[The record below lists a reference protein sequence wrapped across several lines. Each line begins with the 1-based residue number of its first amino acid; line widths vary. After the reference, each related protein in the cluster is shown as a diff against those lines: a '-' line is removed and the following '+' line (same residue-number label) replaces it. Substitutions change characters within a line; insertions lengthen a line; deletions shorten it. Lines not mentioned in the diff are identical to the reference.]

1 MSYPRL
7 DEVVKAD
14 DVSKKGG
21 GNFAADYVNWAT
33 IAYYLREHAPGW
45 QPYAKPAEDG
55 GLAHRAPDGSCY
67 LLLGFRQ
74 TYVESDDDVGPMV
87 TTLVPH
93 AVMDH
98 RMQAKKNPD
107 ARDISDAFVRGMC
120 KAAALLFGL
129 GWKLWSKDD
138 PMEREAPAPAP
149 VKKPQPKPVEP
160 FPLKEHALEALK
172 NVNGGNDFK
181 EWGARV
187 KASKITGADL
197 DDLRQAGKDHMD
209 ILKAALEEPKDR
221 S

>member
-21 GNFAADYVNWAT
+21 GNFAADYVNWAK
-33 IAYYLREHAPGW
+33 IAYYLREHADGW
-45 QPYAKPAEDG
+45 QPVAVENRDG
-55 GLAHRAPDGSCY
+55 DIAHRAPDGSYY
-67 LLLGFRQ
+67 LLIAFDHFSGRR
-74 TYVESDDDVGPMV
+74 TSP
-87 TTLVPH
+87 VPH

-120 KAAALLFGL
+120 KAAALTFGL

>member
-1 MSYPRL
+1 MTYPRL
-7 DEVVKAD
+7 DDVVKAD

-21 GNFAADYVNWAT
+21 GNFAADYVNWAR
-33 IAYYLREHAPGW
+33 IAAYLREHAPGW
-45 QPYAKPAEDG
+45 QAYAKPAEDG
-55 GLAHRAPDGSCY
+55 GIAHRAPDGSCY
-67 LLLGFRQ
+67 LLIGFRQ
-74 TYVESDDDVGPMV
+74 AYVAHDDDDGPMV

-138 PMEREAPAPAP
+138 PMEREAPAP
-149 VKKPQPKPVEP
+149 KPKPAIIDIEP

-172 NVNGGNDFK
+172 NVSDSKSYK
-181 EWGARV
+181 EWGMRV
-187 KASKITGADL
+187 KISKIIGADL
-197 DDLRQAGKDHMD
+197 DDLREAGQEHMA
-209 ILKAALEEPKDR
+209 ILKEALGVEQKDR

>member
-1 MSYPRL
+1 MTYPRL
-7 DEVVKAD
+7 DDVVKAD

-21 GNFAADYVNWAT
+21 GNFAADYVNWAK
-33 IAYYLREHAPGW
+33 IAFYLREHGDGW
-45 QPYAKPAEDG
+45 QPVAVENRETGDI
-55 GLAHRAPDGSCY
+55 AHRAPDGSYY
-67 LLLGFRQ
+67 LLIAFDHPNGRR
-74 TYVESDDDVGPMV
+74 TSP
-87 TTLVPH
+87 VPH

-138 PMEREAPAPAP
+138 PMEREAPAP
-149 VKKPQPKPVEP
+149 KPKPAIIDIEP

-172 NVNGGNDFK
+172 NVSDSKSYK
-181 EWGARV
+181 EWGMRV
-187 KASKITGADL
+187 KISKIIGADL
-197 DDLRQAGKDHMD
+197 DDLREAGQEHMA
-209 ILKAALEEPKDR
+209 ILKEALGVEQKDR

>member
-1 MSYPRL
+1 MTYPRL
-7 DEVVKAD
+7 DDVVKAD

-21 GNFAADYVNWAT
+21 GNFAADYVNWAK
-33 IAYYLREHAPGW
+33 IAFYLREHGDGW
-45 QPYAKPAEDG
+45 QPVAVENRETGDI
-55 GLAHRAPDGSCY
+55 AHRAPDGSYY
-67 LLLGFRQ
+67 LLIAFDHPNGRR
-74 TYVESDDDVGPMV
+74 TSP
-87 TTLVPH
+87 VPH

-138 PMEREAPAPAP
+138 PMEREAPVPAP
-149 VKKPQPKPVEP
+149 VKKPQPKLVEP

-187 KASKITGADL
+187 KASKITGSDL

>member
-1 MSYPRL
+1 MTYPRL
-7 DEVVKAD
+7 DDVVKAD

-21 GNFAADYVNWAT
+21 GNFAADYVNWAR
-33 IAYYLREHAPGW
+33 IAFYLREHAPGW

-55 GLAHRAPDGSCY
+55 GIAHRAPDGSAY
-67 LLLGFRQ
+67 LLIGFRHADPEM
-74 TYVESDDDVGPMV
+74 TDTE
-87 TTLVPH
+87 LVPH

-98 RMQAKKNPD
+98 RMQAKKEPD

-138 PMEREAPAPAP
+138 PMERDEPAP
-149 VKKPQPKPVEP
+149 KPKPPIIDIEP

-172 NVNGGNDFK
+172 NVKDKKSYK
-181 EWGARV
+181 EWGVRV
-187 KASKITGADL
+187 NASKIIGADL
-197 DDLRQAGKDHMD
+197 EDLREAGQEHMA
-209 ILKAALEEPKDR
+209 ILKEALGVEQKDR

>member
-1 MSYPRL
+1 MTYPRL
-7 DEVVKAD
+7 DDVVKAD

-21 GNFAADYVNWAT
+21 GNFAADYVNWAR
-33 IAYYLREHAPGW
+33 IAFYLREHGDGW
-45 QPYAKPAEDG
+45 QPVAVENRETGDI
-55 GLAHRAPDGSCY
+55 AHRAPDGSYY
-67 LLLGFRQ
+67 LLIAFDHPSGRR
-74 TYVESDDDVGPMV
+74 TSP
-87 TTLVPH
+87 VPH

-138 PMEREAPAPAP
+138 PMEREAPAP
-149 VKKPQPKPVEP
+149 KPKPAIIDIEP

-172 NVNGGNDFK
+172 NVSDSKSYK
-181 EWGARV
+181 EWGMRV
-187 KASKITGADL
+187 KISKIIGADL
-197 DDLRQAGKDHMD
+197 DDLREAGQEHMA
-209 ILKAALEEPKDR
+209 ILKEAAGVEEKDR

>member
-1 MSYPRL
+1 MTYPRL
-7 DEVVKAD
+7 DDVVKAD

-21 GNFAADYVNWAT
+21 GNFAADYVNWAR
-33 IAYYLREHAPGW
+33 IAFYLREHGDGW
-45 QPYAKPAEDG
+45 QPVAVENRETGDI
-55 GLAHRAPDGSCY
+55 AHRAPDGSYY
-67 LLLGFRQ
+67 LLIAFDHPSGRR
-74 TYVESDDDVGPMV
+74 TSP
-87 TTLVPH
+87 VPH

-138 PMEREAPAPAP
+138 PMEREAPAPR
-149 VKKPQPKPVEP
+149 PKPAIIDIEP

-172 NVNGGNDFK
+172 NVSDSKSYK
-181 EWGARV
+181 EWGMRV
-187 KASKITGADL
+187 KISKIIGADL
-197 DDLRQAGKDHMD
+197 DDLREAGQEHMA
-209 ILKAALEEPKDR
+209 ILKEALGVEQKDR

>member
-1 MSYPRL
+1 MTYPRL
-7 DEVVKAD
+7 DDVVKAD

-21 GNFAADYVNWAT
+21 GNFAADYVNWAR
-33 IAYYLREHAPGW
+33 IAFYLREHGDGW
-45 QPYAKPAEDG
+45 QPVAVENRETGDI
-55 GLAHRAPDGSCY
+55 AHRAPDGSYY
-67 LLLGFRQ
+67 LLIAFDHPSGRR
-74 TYVESDDDVGPMV
+74 TSP
-87 TTLVPH
+87 VPH

-138 PMEREAPAPAP
+138 PMEREAPAP
-149 VKKPQPKPVEP
+149 KPKPAIIDIEP

-172 NVNGGNDFK
+172 NVSDSKSYK
-181 EWGARV
+181 EWGMRV
-187 KASKITGADL
+187 KISKIVGADL
-197 DDLRQAGKDHMD
+197 DDLREAGQEHMA
-209 ILKAALEEPKDR
+209 ILKEAFGVEQKDR

>member
-1 MSYPRL
+1 MTYPRL
-7 DEVVKAD
+7 DDVVKAD

-21 GNFAADYVNWAT
+21 GNFAADYVNWAR
-33 IAYYLREHAPGW
+33 IAFYLREHAPGW

-55 GLAHRAPDGSCY
+55 GIAHRAPDGSAY
-67 LLLGFRQ
+67 LLIGFRHADPEM
-74 TYVESDDDVGPMV
+74 TDTE
-87 TTLVPH
+87 LVPH

-98 RMQAKKNPD
+98 RMQAKKEPD

-138 PMEREAPAPAP
+138 PLERDEPAP
-149 VKKPQPKPVEP
+149 KPKPPIIDIEP

-172 NVNGGNDFK
+172 NVTDKKSYK
-181 EWGARV
+181 EWGVRV
-187 KASKITGADL
+187 KASKIIGADL
-197 DDLRQAGKDHMD
+197 EDLREAGQEHMA
-209 ILKAALEEPKDR
+209 ILKEALGVEQKDR

>member
-1 MSYPRL
+1 MTYPRL
-7 DEVVKAD
+7 DDVVKAD

-21 GNFAADYVNWAT
+21 GNFAADYVNWAR
-33 IAYYLREHAPGW
+33 IAFYLREHGDGW
-45 QPYAKPAEDG
+45 QPVAVENRETGDI
-55 GLAHRAPDGSCY
+55 AHRAPDGSYY
-67 LLLGFRQ
+67 LLIAFDHPSGRR
-74 TYVESDDDVGPMV
+74 TSP
-87 TTLVPH
+87 VPH

-138 PMEREAPAPAP
+138 PMEREAPAP
-149 VKKPQPKPVEP
+149 KPKPAIIDIEP

-172 NVNGGNDFK
+172 NVSDSKSYK
-181 EWGARV
+181 EWGMRV
-187 KASKITGADL
+187 KISKIIGADL
-197 DDLRQAGKDHMD
+197 DDLREAGQEHMA
-209 ILKAALEEPKDR
+209 ILKEALGVEQKDR

>member
-7 DEVVKAD
+7 DDVVKAD

-21 GNFAADYVNWAT
+21 GNFAADYVNWAR
-33 IAYYLREHAPGW
+33 IAFYLREHAPGW
-45 QPYAKPAEDG
+45 QPFAKPAEDG
-55 GLAHRAPDGSCY
+55 GIAHRAPDGSAY
-67 LLLGFRQ
+67 LLIGFRHADPEM
-74 TYVESDDDVGPMV
+74 TDTE
-87 TTLVPH
+87 LVPH

-98 RMQAKKNPD
+98 RMQAKKEPD

-138 PMEREAPAPAP
+138 PMERDEPAP
-149 VKKPQPKPVEP
+149 KPKPPIIDIEP

-172 NVNGGNDFK
+172 NVKDKKSYK
-181 EWGARV
+181 EWGVRV
-187 KASKITGADL
+187 KASKIIGADL
-197 DDLRQAGKDHMD
+197 EDLREAGQEHMA
-209 ILKAALEEPKDR
+209 ILKEALGVEQKDR

>member
-1 MSYPRL
+1 MTYPRL
-7 DEVVKAD
+7 DDVVKAD

-21 GNFAADYVNWAT
+21 GNFAADYVNWAR
-33 IAYYLREHAPGW
+33 IAFYLREHAPGW
-45 QPYAKPAEDG
+45 QPFAKPAEDG
-55 GLAHRAPDGSCY
+55 GIAHRAPDGSAY

-87 TTLVPH
+87 TTLIPH

-98 RMQAKKNPD
+98 RMQAKQQPD

-138 PMEREAPAPAP
+138 PLERDEPAPAP
-149 VKKPQPKPVEP
+149 KPKKPALEP
-160 FPLKEHALEALK
+160 FPLKEHALAALE
-172 NVNGGNDFK
+172 NVKDMPSFK
-181 EWGARV
+181 AWGARV
-187 KASKITGADL
+187 KASKIVG
-197 DDLRQAGKDHMD
+197 DDLAELRDAGQEHMA
-209 ILKAALEEPKDR
+209 ILKEALGVEQKDR

>member
-1 MSYPRL
+1 MTYPRL
-7 DEVVKAD
+7 DDVVKAD

-21 GNFAADYVNWAT
+21 GNFAADYVNWAR
-33 IAYYLREHAPGW
+33 IAFYLREHAPGW

-55 GLAHRAPDGSCY
+55 GIAHRAPDGSAY
-67 LLLGFRQ
+67 LLIGFRHADPEM
-74 TYVESDDDVGPMV
+74 TDTE
-87 TTLVPH
+87 LVPH

-98 RMQAKKNPD
+98 RMQAKKEPD

-138 PMEREAPAPAP
+138 PMERDEPAP
-149 VKKPQPKPVEP
+149 KPKPPIIDIEP

-172 NVNGGNDFK
+172 NVKDKKSYK
-181 EWGARV
+181 EWGVRV
-187 KASKITGADL
+187 KASKIIGADL
-197 DDLRQAGKDHMD
+197 EDLREAGQEHMA
-209 ILKAALEEPKDR
+209 ILKEALGVEQKDR